1 MGSVYGTIRLTS
13 SRVWDPTALLVPDA
27 INIWGTRVQ
36 LVPISSMAKYLPA
49 AESVVERIEV
59 VAPSS
64 IDQLFGHIQRLQAN
78 YRGPVY
84 RVGQGNHALRYG
96 DVLLQR
102 SGFGPAFVITESV
115 TSYAYSA
122 QFHAL
127 RPTYPDLG
135 FWLWAVLSS
144 TPGLR
149 ARQAAQA
156 GSRIPAISIA
166 ELLSLIVPIAGSAQT
181 LGRLKALA
189 ELRSSTRLSAGKSSW
204 WTIRDIPNGGA
215 WAPRIFM
222 KDPAVIDRGLPLHQ
236 KAQIVKGRRPLNP
249 ARVMTDDTLPVM
261 EARVVTG
268 SPPRWWSNDER
279 LPRIKPGDVVVQA
292 IGTRPRATV
301 AQEEYVASDSVLV
314 VRTREG
320 VDGTELARS
329 LTAPE
334 AADLL
339 GALSQGTTV
348 RHLSVKNLETFP
360 LQTTAADTKS
370 DDLTTSIPLRDLID
384 KELGGR

>member
-1 MGSVYGTIRLTS
+1 M
-13 SRVWDPTALLVPDA
+13 LVPDA

-292 IGTRPRATV
+292 IGLDRAQPWLRKSMLPLTACWWCEQEREWTEPNSLVHSQRPRLLI
-301 AQEEYVASDSVLV
+301 SLV
-314 VRTREG
+314 RSPRERLCAIFRSK
-320 VDGTELARS
+320 TWKRS
-329 LTAPE
+329 LYKLPPRIP
-334 AADLL
+334 
-339 GALSQGTTV
+339 S
-348 RHLSVKNLETFP
+348 
-360 LQTTAADTKS
+360 QTT
-370 DDLTTSIPLRDLID
+370 
-384 KELGGR
+384 